1 MSDTATTHISMTT
14 IEERAR
20 YYAACRDELATRINA
35 LEAEVIVARER
46 HRIGLLDALRA
57 HKRAEEDL
65 RCAIAAAPELFDKP
79 RTRVL
84 HGIRMGY
91 QKGKGGLEIADEET
105 TVKLIRKHCPDK
117 FDALVKVIERP
128 IRKALQNLD
137 AGLLKKLGIGILGT
151 GDVIVLAA
159 TDGDLDKLIK
169 ALQGD
174 DGLAAQEGEA

>member
-1 MSDTATTHISMTT
+1 MSDTATTRISMTT

-65 RCAIAAAPELFDKP
+65 RHAIAAAPELFDKP

-84 HGIRMGY
+84 HGIRVGL
-91 QKGKGGLEIADEET
+91 QKGKGGLEIADEAA
-105 TVKLIRKHCPDK
+105 TVKLIRKHCPDQ

-174 DGLAAQEGEA
+174 DGFVAQEGEA

>member
-1 MSDTATTHISMTT
+1 MSNTTMTA

-20 YYAACRDELATRINA
+20 YYAACRDDLATRINA
-35 LEAEVIVARER
+35 LEAEVVVVREQ
-46 HRIGLLDALRA
+46 HRAGILDALRA
-57 HKRAEEDL
+57 HKQAEEGL
-65 RCAIAAAPELFDKP
+65 REAIAAAPELFDKP

-84 HGIRMGY
+84 HGIRVGY
-91 QKGKGGLEIADEET
+91 QKGKGGLEIADEEA

-117 FDALVKVIERP
+117 LDALVKVTEKP

-174 DGLAAQEGEA
+174 DGFVAEGERA

>member
-1 MSDTATTHISMTT
+1 MSNTTMTA

-20 YYAACRDELATRINA
+20 YYAACRDDLATRINA
-35 LEAEVIVARER
+35 LEAEVVVVREQ
-46 HRIGLLDALRA
+46 HRAGILDALRA
-57 HKRAEEDL
+57 HKQAEEEL
-65 RCAIAAAPELFDKP
+65 REAITAAPELFDKP

-84 HGIRMGY
+84 HGIRVGY
-91 QKGKGGLEIADEET
+91 QKGKGGLEIADEEA

-117 FDALVKVIERP
+117 LDALVKVTEKP

-137 AGLLKKLGIGILGT
+137 ASLLKKLGIGILGT

-174 DGLAAQEGEA
+174 DGFVAEGERA

>member
-1 MSDTATTHISMTT
+1 MTT
-14 IEERAR
+14 PMTLIEERAR
-20 YYAACRDELATRINA
+20 YFAACRDDLATRINA
-35 LEAEVIVARER
+35 LEAEVVVVREQ
-46 HRIGLLDALRA
+46 HRAGILEALRA
-57 HKRAEEDL
+57 HKQAEGEL
-65 RCAIAAAPELFDKP
+65 RQAIAAAPELFDKP

-84 HGIRMGY
+84 HGIRVGY
-91 QKGKGGLEIADEET
+91 QKGKGGLEIADEAA

-117 FDALVKVIERP
+117 LDALVKVTEKP

-137 AGLLKKLGIGILGT
+137 AGLLKRLGVNILGT

-174 DGLAAQEGEA
+174 DGFSAEGEPA

>member
-1 MSDTATTHISMTT
+1 MSNTTMTA

-20 YYAACRDELATRINA
+20 YYAACRDDLATRINA
-35 LEAEVIVARER
+35 LEAEVVVVREQ
-46 HRIGLLDALRA
+46 HRAGILDALRA
-57 HKRAEEDL
+57 HKQAEEEL
-65 RCAIAAAPELFDKP
+65 RQAIAAAPELFDKP

-84 HGIRMGY
+84 HGIRVGY
-91 QKGKGGLEIADEET
+91 QKGKGGLEIADEEA

-117 FDALVKVIERP
+117 FDALVKVTEKP

-174 DGLAAQEGEA
+174 DGFVAEGERA

>member
-1 MSDTATTHISMTT
+1 MSNTTMTA

-20 YYAACRDELATRINA
+20 YYAACRDDLATRINA
-35 LEAEVIVARER
+35 LEAEVVVVREQ
-46 HRIGLLDALRA
+46 HRAGILDALRA
-57 HKRAEEDL
+57 HKQAEEEL
-65 RCAIAAAPELFDKP
+65 RQAIAAAPELFDKP

-84 HGIRMGY
+84 HGIRVGY
-91 QKGKGGLEIADEET
+91 QKGKGGLEIADEEA

-117 FDALVKVIERP
+117 LDALVKVTEKL

-174 DGLAAQEGEA
+174 DGFVAEGERA